1 MANRYAVATGTW
13 DTTNT
18 SIWSATDGG
27 APGASAPT
35 SSDKVLLTAASG
47 AITVTLGANVSCLEC
62 IQTGFTGTLDW
73 AGNKITVD
81 GVSWVGSATC
91 TNTGTPVVEV
101 AYAGSSSV
109 SIAGSSLVEANA
121 VSFNVTAATGALTVS
136 GGVKSLNLT
145 GFTGSL
151 VNSARAI
158 YGSPTFSGTATYD
171 AGTGSTTFA
180 ATSGTQVI
188 TSNGVTL
195 DFPITVNAPG
205 ATVQLA
211 DALTMG
217 STRTFTHT
225 AGSLDLNGFNLT
237 TGLFSSSNTNVRSIT
252 SGAGQFYCTGTSATV
267 WTTSTI
273 TNLTMVDRPT
283 INVTG
288 APTTGT
294 RTLNLGA
301 LAENRVPTVN
311 ISAGTATLGW
321 DGSAYTMDFTG
332 YAGTLSN
339 PGSRTVYG
347 NLTYSATMTPAA
359 GVTGTT
365 FAATSG
371 TQVITSNGVTL
382 DFPITV
388 AAVGATVQLADAL
401 TLGSTRTFTL
411 TNGSLDLNG
420 FNLTAGAFSSS
431 NTNVRSITSGAG
443 QFYLTAASS
452 SVNDVVVSLN
462 TITNLTLVDRP
473 TFNLSGNGS
482 GTAIRQAGLGAFT
495 EAVAP
500 DINVTAGTDTAQIPS
515 NSGGVARSINFT
527 GFSGTWAVATR
538 TIYGNLTAS
547 ATMTATAGTNTTT
560 FAATSGT
567 QVITSNGVALDFPIT
582 VNAPGATV
590 QLADA
595 LTMGSTRTFTHT
607 AGSLDL
613 NGFDLTAGAFSSSNA
628 NVRSITSGAG
638 QFYITGT
645 SGTVW
650 STSTVTNLTMVD
662 RPTLNVTGAPTTGT
676 RTLNLGALAEN
687 RVPTVNISAGTAT
700 LGWDGSAY
708 TMDFTGYAGTLS
720 NPGSRTVY
728 GNLTYSATMTP
739 AAGATGTTFAA
750 TSGTQVITSNGV
762 ALDFPII
769 VSATG
774 ATVQLADALTMAA
787 SRALT
792 LTGGT
797 FDANNK
803 NVTTGNF
810 TAGAGATT
818 RVTSMGSGTWTILDA
833 GATAWSTPAA
843 ASHTVTP
850 STSTILMTAATAKT
864 FAGGGRTF
872 WNLSNG
878 GAGALSI
885 TGANMFDDLQN
896 TVTPAT
902 FTLPASTTT
911 TVSALSLQGTSGNL
925 VTLDSST
932 PATRATLSKASGTVD
947 VSYLSIKDSAA
958 TGGATFLAVPDNG
971 NIDAGNNTGW
981 KFSFI
986 DVDVSGVEALGLIAQ
1001 ALVWALVD
1009 DGNTVTWVEIPT

>member
-1 MANRYAVATGTW
+1 MANRYAVATGVW

-73 AGNKITVD
+73 AGNKITVN

-109 SIAGSSLVEANA
+109 TIAGSSLAEANA

-136 GGVKSLNLT
+136 GGVKNLNLT

-158 YGSPTFSGTATYD
+158 YGNLTASATVTY
-171 AGTGSTTFA
+171 GGGGSTTTFA

-195 DFPITVNAPG
+195 DFPVTVNAPG
-205 ATVQLA
+205 ATIQLA
-211 DALTMG
+211 DALTLG
-217 STRTFTHT
+217 STRTFTLT
-225 AGSLDLNGFNLT
+225 AGGLDLNGNNLT
-237 TGLFSSSNTNVRSIT
+237 CQTFSSTNTNVRSIT
-252 SGAGQFYCTGTSATV
+252 SGLGQFYCSASSSSGSTVPWTANIITG
-267 WTTSTI
+267 
-273 TNLTMVDRPT
+273 LTLVDRPT
-283 INVTG
+283 INLTG
-288 APTTGT
+288 NGSGTAIRGVQCGAVGEAVAPNVNVLAGT
-294 RTLNLGA
+294 D
-301 LAENRVPTVN
+301 TVN
-311 ISAGTATLGW
+311 NIASNVF
-321 DGSAYTMDFTG
+321 GSFDFTG
-332 YAGTLSN
+332 FSGSWQNNSRTLYGSLTLS
-339 PGSRTVYG
+339 T
-347 NLTYSATMTPAA
+347 TMTCAS
-359 GVTGTT
+359 GTGIIT

-388 AAVGATVQLADAL
+388 AAVGGTVQLADAL
-401 TLGSTRTFTL
+401 TLGSTRTFTH
-411 TNGSLDLNG
+411 TAGGLDLNG
-420 FNLTAGAFSSS
+420 KNLTTGLFSSS
-431 NTNVRSITSGAG
+431 NANVRSITSGAG
-443 QFYLTAASS
+443 QFYLTGTGVSS
-452 SVNDVVVSLN
+452 WN
-462 TITNLTLVDRP
+462 TTTTTNLTLVDRP
-473 TFNLSGNGS
+473 TCNLTGAPTSGSRTVNT
-482 GTAIRQAGLGAFT
+482 GTLL

-500 DINVTAGTDTAQIPS
+500 NFNITAGSDTVNLTPS
-515 NSGGVARSINFT
+515 LGAVSLA
-527 GFSGTWAVATR
+527 GFSGALANGAR
-538 TIYGNLTAS
+538 TVYGNWTGA
-547 ATMTATAGTNTTT
+547 AGMTYNAGSNTTT

-567 QVITSNGVALDFPIT
+567 QVITSNGVTLDFPIT
-582 VNAPGATV
+582 ANCPGAT
-590 QLADA
+590 L
-595 LTMGSTRTFTHT
+595 
-607 AGSLDL
+607 
-613 NGFDLTAGAFSSSNA
+613 
-628 NVRSITSGAG
+628 
-638 QFYITGT
+638 
-645 SGTVW
+645 
-650 STSTVTNLTMVD
+650 
-662 RPTLNVTGAPTTGT
+662 
-676 RTLNLGALAEN
+676 
-687 RVPTVNISAGTAT
+687 
-700 LGWDGSAY
+700 
-708 TMDFTGYAGTLS
+708 
-720 NPGSRTVY
+720 
-728 GNLTYSATMTP
+728 
-739 AAGATGTTFAA
+739 
-750 TSGTQVITSNGV
+750 
-762 ALDFPII
+762 
-769 VSATG
+769 
-774 ATVQLADALTMAA
+774 QLADALTMAA

-792 LTGGT
+792 LTAGT

-818 RVTSMGSGTWTILDA
+818 RVTSMGTGTWTILDA

-878 GAGALSI
+878 GAGALTI
-885 TGANMFDDLQN
+885 TGANTFNDLQN

-925 VTLDSST
+925 VTLQSSS
-932 PATRATLSKASGTVD
+932 AGTRATLSKASGTVD

-958 TGGATFLAVPDNG
+958 TGGASFFAQTGNG

-981 KFSFI
+981 SFATRTAVTGVGAAGSAGDASVTAGASTSPAGVSATGSVEAVAVSI
-986 DVDVSGVEALGLIAQ
+986 LVALVVAGLQAVGGAGTVDETAGSNVYVSGAEAFGVAGDASVTAGASTSPTGVPATGSVGTAAVALPRTVEVTGLRAVGGIGTVAATADSNVYVSGIQALGLISQ
-1001 ALVWALVD
+1001 TLVWGVIDTAEVANWTPVD